1 MKVTLD
7 QSAIDVLKDIL
18 KDNAD
23 KPNNIRVHFA
33 GVGCSGPS
41 FGLALDEQNESDLV
55 YEVDDLKFIMDK
67 AEYDQYGD
75 IVIQDT
81 GYGFRVAPENMENF
95 ASGCSGCSG
104 GCN

>member
-7 QSAIDVLKDIL
+7 KSAINTLKEIL

-23 KPNNIRVHFA
+23 RPNNIRVHFA
-33 GVGCSGPS
+33 GVGWGGPS
-41 FGLALDEQNESDLV
+41 FGLALDEQKENDLDF
-55 YEVDDLKFIMDK
+55 EVEDLKFIMDK
-67 AEYDQYGD
+67 KEYNQYGD

-81 GYGFRVAPENMENF
+81 GYGFKVAPENMDTSDN
-95 ASGCSGCSG
+95 GCSGCSG